1 MAGIRRKKIE
11 WKKAIILF
19 EHLTYPSS
27 IVCVALVSAQHEPF
41 FVGGGVGTDLMLA
54 AISIFIR
61 PPVTERS
68 AAPPQRAEDGERWD
82 FGGSRPEGTPHC
94 CATVIEHVKDC
105 LQGLIVG
112 AVTNV
117 I

>member
-41 FVGGGVGTDLMLA
+41 FVGGRGAGTDWMQA

-61 PPVTERS
+61 PPMTGRS
-68 AAPPQRAEDGERWD
+68 TAPPQLAEDGEHW
-82 FGGSRPEGTPHC
+82 
-94 CATVIEHVKDC
+94 ANK
-105 LQGLIVG
+105 LQNP
-112 AVTNV
+112 AK
-117 I
+117 